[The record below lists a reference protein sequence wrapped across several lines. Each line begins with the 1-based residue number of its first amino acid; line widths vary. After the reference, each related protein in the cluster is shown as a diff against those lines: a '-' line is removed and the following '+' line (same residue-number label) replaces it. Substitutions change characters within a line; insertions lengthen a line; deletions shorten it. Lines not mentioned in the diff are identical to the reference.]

1 MFSYYDV
8 LSLSAICY
16 LLQYAIL
23 SASCILLCS
32 FFWVIPRLLNFMCDV
47 SEHSVCS
54 IVIVGVSR
62 TASTLCNFTMLS
74 VSVRTQIGSVGR
86 ADHKPTTKQET
97 GRTIVFPVTVPTSV
111 AWSFCGKSFSLS
123 VLHGEL
129 GYGHLLL
136 QVQLMSDIQ
145 LFCCSLLIEYVWVEG
160 FDILID
166 IWLTNQ

>member
-1 MFSYYDV
+1 MYSSMQYCQHLV
-8 LSLSAICY
+8 LHCVLFC
-16 LLQYAIL
+16 
-23 SASCILLCS
+23 
-32 FFWVIPRLLNFMCDV
+32 VIPWCLNFMCDV

-54 IVIVGVSR
+54 IIIVGESR
-62 TASTLCNFTMLS
+62 TAYTLWNFTTLS

-86 ADHKPTTKQET
+86 ADHILTTEQET
-97 GRTIVFPVTVPTSV
+97 GRTILFPVPVPASV

-129 GYGHLLL
+129 GYGHLLP

-145 LFCCSLLIEYVWVEG
+145 LFYCSLLIKNVCVEG

-166 IWLTNQ
+166 IWFINQ